1 MNKRSKRL
9 TVAIIAILSV
19 NSLISYLLI
28 QNQETFLLQSVL
40 AASII
45 STLISLLLFPK
56 KEPVLLPLKIITLRS
71 LFMLVIFF
79 VITFICIGSSLVG
92 KKYQQR
98 HHPNTYIPL

>member
-9 TVAIIAILSV
+9 IAAIIAILGV
-19 NSLISYLLI
+19 NGLVSYLLT
-28 QNQETFLLQSVL
+28 QNPEAFLLQSVL
-40 AASII
+40 AAAII
-45 STLISLLLFPK
+45 STLISFLLFPK
-56 KEPVLLPLKIITLRS
+56 KESVLLPLKIITLRS

-79 VITFICIGSSLVG
+79 VITFICIGISLVG